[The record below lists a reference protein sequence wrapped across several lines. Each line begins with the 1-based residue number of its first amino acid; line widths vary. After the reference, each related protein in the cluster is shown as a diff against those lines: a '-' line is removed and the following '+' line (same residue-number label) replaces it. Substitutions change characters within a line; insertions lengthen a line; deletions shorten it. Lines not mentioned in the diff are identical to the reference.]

1 MNMIEFEELRNRC
14 NYEQNSFLERLYN
27 INNTIITVS
36 DKPIEPNYS
45 GQLLILNNILNIE
58 KENN

>member
-14 NYEQNSFLERLYN
+14 NQTQNSFLERLYS
-27 INNTIITVS
+27 IDSTLITVS
-36 DKPIEPNYS
+36 DKPIDQNYN
-45 GQLLILNNILNIE
+45 GILLNNILNIE

>member
-14 NYEQNSFLERLYN
+14 NQAQNSFLERLSS
-27 INNTIITVS
+27 IDSTLITVL
-36 DKPIEPNYS
+36 DKPIDPNYN
-45 GQLLILNNILNIE
+45 GILNILNIE